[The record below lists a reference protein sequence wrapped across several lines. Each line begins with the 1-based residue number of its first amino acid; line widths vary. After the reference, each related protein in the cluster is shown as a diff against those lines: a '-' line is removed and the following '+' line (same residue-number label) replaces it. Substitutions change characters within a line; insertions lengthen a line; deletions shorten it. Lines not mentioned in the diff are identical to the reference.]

1 MGASQGQGAPPMAKS
16 PAHRATRTLLVAC
29 VCLSSLVLVLGGGE
43 QEPNTSM
50 VLTETHEQEH
60 VSGQGRMSRILKQL
74 SGSKS
79 LKTADSDA
87 PSLPTVSGL
96 AARFGQ
102 KQKKK
107 KSAPQQP
114 EMFGKK
120 LSEDGDSE
128 LEKLSESGNDEDNNE
143 HASQKS
149 WGQKAGQ
156 VSLVPNQREE
166 KVKDWLLHPN
176 RGEGKYRSWMGIKAP
191 KKTNKATVSVKAKAV
206 AKRVQQTALAQTAK
220 QPAAP
225 LPSVLKI
232 HAGNLIVNHVP
243 AKLPAED
250 AIVPQKQSPLQQLRS
265 AHKAVQ
271 LATTKPA
278 SSASQAKAQPQ
289 ASGNAELNK
298 IEEMSNTSDDDDEED
313 DMDKEEAKY
322 QSDDDKDWF
331 DKIEEDPDAA
341 IRDSQ
346 DGENIKDFLHREAR
360 ALKRE
365 GKQVGTT
372 KSVLD
377 QQMAEQHETPVVK
390 HITPFVEVQS
400 SPEAPATPA
409 AQPQA
414 AAKVSK
420 PEEHKVA
427 KVGDT
432 VVPGL
437 HDPLAAMMAKKRTQE
452 VAKQASQSKSA
463 VDDII
468 HQLGG
473 PEEDVEFF

>member
-1 MGASQGQGAPPMAKS
+1 MANS

-43 QEPNTSM
+43 QEPSTSM
-50 VLTETHEQEH
+50 VLTESHEQQH

-102 KQKKK
+102 KEKKK

-114 EMFGKK
+114 EMFARGEK
-120 LSEDGDSE
+120 LSEDGDDE

-143 HASQKS
+143 EALQKS
-149 WGQKAGQ
+149 WGQKAEQ
-156 VSLVPNQREE
+156 VSLIPNQREE

-176 RGEGKYRSWMGIKAP
+176 RGEGKYPSWMGIKAP
-191 KKTNKATVSVKAKAV
+191 KKTNTATVSVKAKAV
-206 AKRVQQTALAQTAK
+206 AKRVQQTALAQAAK
-220 QPAAP
+220 HPAAP
-225 LPSVLKI
+225 LPSVLEI
-232 HAGNLIVNHVP
+232 HAGNLIVNHIP
-243 AKLPAED
+243 AKLPAKD
-250 AIVPQKQSPLQQLRS
+250 AVVPQKQSPLQQLRS

-278 SSASQAKAQPQ
+278 SSANQAKGAKPDT
-289 ASGNAELNK
+289 SGNAELNK
-298 IEEMSNTSDDDDEED
+298 IEEMSDTSDDHDEED

-365 GKQVGTT
+365 GKHVGTT

-400 SPEAPATPA
+400 SPEAPTTPA
-409 AQPQA
+409 AQQA
-414 AAKVSK
+414 VAAKVSK
-420 PEEHKVA
+420 PEQHKVA

-437 HDPLAAMMAKKRTQE
+437 HDPLAAMMAKKRAQE
-452 VAKQASQSKSA
+452 VTKQASQSKSA

-473 PEEDVEFF
+473 PEEDVDVF